1 MRLVRRGGCIYVGGT
16 MPNNRVIYW
25 GIVILVVTVLL
36 WIGAEVIKRIEWILP
51 YAAGIG
57 VLTVVSGFIYE
68 LWKKRAAQADRS

>member
-1 MRLVRRGGCIYVGGT
+1 

-25 GIVILVVTVLL
+25 GIVVLVVTVLL

-57 VLTVVSGFIYE
+57 VLAVVAGFIYE
-68 LWKKRAAQADRS
+68 FWKKRATEKAAGGPLP

>member
-1 MRLVRRGGCIYVGGT
+1 MGLVRGCGRFYLGGT

-25 GIVILVVTVLL
+25 GIVVLVITVLL

-57 VLTVVSGFIYE
+57 VLMVVAGFIYE
-68 LWKKRAAQADRS
+68 FWKKRAAAS

>member
-1 MRLVRRGGCIYVGGT
+1 

-25 GIVILVVTVLL
+25 GIVVLVVTVLL

-57 VLTVVSGFIYE
+57 VLMVVSGFIYE
-68 LWKKRAAQADRS
+68 LWKKRAASS